1 MTQIIRVIFTSVEL
15 IIIIKVAV
23 AALLGAVVGLERELA
38 RKVAGIRTHSL
49 VCLASA
55 LFTSISVDAFKSYIG
70 SVGYDP
76 SRIISNIVVG
86 IGFIG
91 AGAILRNGSKVEGT
105 TTAASLWAIAAIGV
119 TVGVGM
125 FKEAVV
131 ITVLIYVVLQIVW
144 LAEEKMRIR
153 WGRIYK
159 PKEEVSE

>member
-1 MTQIIRVIFTSVEL
+1 MDYA
-15 IIIIKVAV
+15 IIIKVAV
-23 AALLGAVVGLERELA
+23 AALLGAVVGFERELA

-55 LFTSISVDAFKSYIG
+55 LFTSISVDAFKPYIG

-119 TVGVGM
+119 TVGVGL
-125 FKEAVV
+125 FKEAIL
-131 ITVLIYVVLQIVW
+131 ITILVYSVLQVVW
-144 LAEEKMRIR
+144 LVEQKIR
-153 WGRIYK
+153 AKFGSIYK
-159 PKEEVSE
+159 HKPENDE

>member
-1 MTQIIRVIFTSVEL
+1 MET
-15 IIIIKVAV
+15 IIITKVV
-23 AALLGAVVGLERELA
+23 IAALLGALVGFERELA

-55 LFTSISVDAFKSYIG
+55 LFTSVSVDAFKPYIG

-91 AGAILRNGSKVEGT
+91 AGAILRHGSKVEGT

-119 TVGVGM
+119 TVGIGL
-125 FKEAVV
+125 FKEAIV
-131 ITVLIYVVLQIVW
+131 ISLIIFVILQFVW
-144 LAEEKMRIR
+144 ILEKKMRNKL
-153 WGRIYK
+153 GSIYK
-159 PKEEVSE
+159 HPEIYESDE

>member
-1 MTQIIRVIFTSVEL
+1 MEYAIIT
-15 IIIIKVAV
+15 KVAI
-23 AALLGAVVGLERELA
+23 AALLGAFVGFERELA

-55 LFTSISVDAFKSYIG
+55 LFTSISVDAFKDYIG

-91 AGAILRNGSKVEGT
+91 AGAILRHGSKVEGT

-119 TVGVGM
+119 TVGIGL
-125 FKEAVV
+125 FKEAIVISVIIFVILQVV
-131 ITVLIYVVLQIVW
+131 WFI
-144 LAEEKMRIR
+144 EKKMRLKL
-153 WGRIYK
+153 GSMYK
-159 PKEEVSE
+159 HTENFESEDR

>member
-91 AGAILRNGSKVEGT
+91 AGAILRNG
-105 TTAASLWAIAAIGV
+105 
-119 TVGVGM
+119 
-125 FKEAVV
+125 
-131 ITVLIYVVLQIVW
+131 
-144 LAEEKMRIR
+144 
-153 WGRIYK
+153 
-159 PKEEVSE
+159 

>member
-1 MTQIIRVIFTSVEL
+1 MDYS
-15 IIIIKVAV
+15 IIIKVAV
-23 AALLGAVVGLERELA
+23 AALLGAIVGFERELA

-55 LFTSISVDAFKSYIG
+55 LFTSISVDAFKPYIG

-119 TVGVGM
+119 TVGVGL
-125 FKEAVV
+125 FKEAIL
-131 ITVLIYVVLQIVW
+131 ITILVYSVLQVVW
-144 LAEEKMRIR
+144 LVEQKIR
-153 WGRIYK
+153 AKFGSIYK
-159 PKEEVSE
+159 HKPENDE